1 MIEIREMVQWRR
13 LITPLMVPL
22 FFWGAL
28 VTALMVGIFGLIN
41 GLTLLSE
48 NPLTGIVVIAMT
60 ISAVCVAI
68 VAARLISEFFLV
80 SFRTNNHL
88 YKIRTLV
95 EASEQ
100 QTSSYADE
108 RQARLSLA
116 A

>member
-1 MIEIREMVQWRR
+1 
-13 LITPLMVPL
+13 
-22 FFWGAL
+22 
-28 VTALMVGIFGLIN
+28 MVGIFGLIS

-48 NPLTGIVVIAMT
+48 NPLTGILVIAVT

-88 YKIRTLV
+88 YKISKLV

-108 RQARLSLA
+108 RQAHLSLA